1 MRGVT
6 PEWSVDY
13 FLEGSMSMMPGRI
26 LSLRAALSASISILA
41 LTVAA
46 GTAVAQTAP
55 AATDEVSVDL
65 KSGTRVSLPISSP
78 AAVGSRA
85 PAGSAPAL
93 APAQASLRSFEPGSI
108 VSDKVIRDLVPPTSD
123 YNETVK
129 YTPGWVSANSNGL
142 LGDAKGGWRGFVDG
156 QYNITFDGIPFGDA
170 NDPTHHSAAYFP
182 GYFLGTVVADRG
194 PGAASQIGY
203 ATFGGT
209 LALNSKDLT
218 DTKSANATGSYGSN
232 NTQQGGLS
240 LQTGLIGDSGVRA
253 LVQYYHGQTDGAIN
267 YGKVLQ
273 NQYLL
278 KLDKQ
283 IGDFKVTLFGNY
295 GMENYNNTSSITYAQ
310 LQKYGK
316 NYGALNNNPS
326 SQQYVGYNNSQ
337 KQTDMEYIDV
347 NGHIGGFRVDNKVY
361 TYSYSYP
368 TYQNNGADQ
377 TIEGNASIA
386 NGGTI
391 TSVKIPTITG
401 SFKQPI
407 VGVAN
412 GDVTGYIKFNNY
424 RAYGDSFKVEHD
436 LDLGMFSGTVRAG
449 IWAEQVDND
458 RFQLYEDYTIGKTYT
473 QLGNSNQ
480 ASYKLNLGSHIT
492 NVQPF
497 IEYDWRPIDGLTI
510 TPGFKYESF
519 TRHHVAAVNQTT
531 LQPITYDHTYDVSLP
546 FLAARYQVSDEV
558 TVYAQ
563 ASQGFL
569 APTVSA
575 YYVFDPSVGGIKPQT
590 TTNYQAGVVFKNER
604 FAGDVDIYQVTADN
618 FAITNTTSTGQ
629 TYYTNSGTARYQGFE
644 AEGTYSL
651 VNNFSAFGSM
661 ALMDSRF
668 IKGKNQSLRTPDAP
682 NTTFA
687 AGGIYDDGKFFGS
700 AITKVVGDFYG
711 SSGQTVSTATIN
723 SGLNHVSGYNTTDL
737 VVGYRADLLP
747 MTGVAKQ
754 ATLKLGVYN
763 VFDHRSITDIS
774 GTPST
779 LTASSASN
787 SLTYSFLPGRLIYG
801 SLSVD
806 F

>member
-1 MRGVT
+1 MI
-6 PEWSVDY
+6 
-13 FLEGSMSMMPGRI
+13 PGRI
-26 LSLRAALSASISILA
+26 RSLRAALCTSISILA

-46 GTAVAQTAP
+46 GTASAQTAP
-55 AATDEVSVDL
+55 AATSAGDVSVDL

-93 APAQASLRSFEPGSI
+93 APAQASLRAFEPGSI

-123 YNETVK
+123 YNETIK
-129 YTPGWVSANSNGL
+129 YTPGVVSNNINGL
-142 LGDAKGGWRGFVDG
+142 LGDSKSGWRGFVDG
-156 QYNITFDGIPFGDA
+156 QFNITFDGVPFGDA

-182 GYFLGTVVADRG
+182 GYFLGSVIADRG
-194 PGAASQIGY
+194 PGAASQAGY

-209 LALNSKDLT
+209 LSLNSKDLT
-218 DTKSANATGSYGSN
+218 DTRSANVTGSYGSY

-240 LQTGLIGDSGVRA
+240 LQTGLIGESGVRA
-253 LVQYYHGQTDGAIN
+253 LVQYSHAQTDGAIN
-267 YGKVLQ
+267 YGKVNQ

-283 IGDFKVTLFGNY
+283 IGDFKVTVFGNY
-295 GMENYNNTSSITYAQ
+295 GLENYNNVNPITYSQ
-310 LQKYGK
+310 WQTYGK
-316 NYGALNNNPS
+316 NYGQVNNNPR

-337 KQTDMEYIDV
+337 KATDMEYIDV
-347 NGHIGGFRVDNKVY
+347 NGRVAGFRVDNKVY

-377 TIEGNASIA
+377 TIEGNASYA
-386 NGGTI
+386 NGGSI
-391 TSVKIPTITG
+391 NSVSIPTITG
-401 SFKQPI
+401 GKIKQTI
-407 VGVAN
+407 NGVAN

-424 RAYGDSFKVEHD
+424 RAYGDSLKVERD
-436 LDLGMFSGTVRAG
+436 LDLGMFSGTVRTG
-449 IWAEQVDND
+449 IWAEQVDNE
-458 RFQLYEDYTIGKTYT
+458 RFQLYEDYTTGKTYT
-473 QLGNSNQ
+473 QLGASNQ
-480 ASYKLNLGSHIT
+480 AAYKLNLASHIT
-492 NVQPF
+492 NVQPY
-497 IEYDWRPIDGLTI
+497 IEYDWKPIEGLTI
-510 TPGFKYESF
+510 TPGYKYESF

-604 FAGDVDIYQVTADN
+604 LTADIDIYQVTAEN
-618 FAITNTTSTGQ
+618 FAITTTTSTGQ
-629 TYYTNSGTARYQGFE
+629 QYYVNSGTARYQGLE
-644 AEGTYSL
+644 AEGSYSL
-651 VNNFSAFGSM
+651 FNGLSAFGSL

-668 IKGKNQSLRTPDAP
+668 IKGKNQGLRTPDAP
-682 NTTFA
+682 TTTFSV
-687 AGGIYDDGKFFGS
+687 GGIYDDGRFFGS
-700 AITKVVGDFYG
+700 ALTKVVGDFYG
-711 SSGQTVSTATIN
+711 SGGQTVSTATAN
-723 SGLNHVSGYNTTDL
+723 SGLNHVSGYNTTDI
-737 VVGYRADLLP
+737 VVGYRADLMPL
-747 MTGVAKQ
+747 TGVAKQ

-763 VFDHRSITDIS
+763 VFDHKSVAEIGGS
-774 GTPST
+774 PST
-779 LTASSASN
+779 LVQNDPKN
-787 SLTYSFLPGRLIYG
+787 SLSYSFLPGRLIYG
-801 SLSVD
+801 SLSID